1 MKVSAKNII
10 ALALLTF
17 TVAACAKKEKEL
29 TPAQINARADSIV
42 HSRMKTLRQK
52 AKEDLDRRLPIE
64 IKPKVDSLLNVSHQ
78 AGAVPV
84 FPGDDGHPA
93 QPDSTRP
100 MGLPNRM
107 PVSDT
112 QR

>member
-10 ALALLTF
+10 ALVLLTL
-17 TVAACAKKEKEL
+17 TMAACAKKEKEL

-42 HSRMKTLRQK
+42 RSRMKVMRQR
-52 AKEDLDRRLPIE
+52 AQEDLDRRLPIE
-64 IKPKVDSLLNVSHQ
+64 LKPKIDSLLNVPRQ
-78 AGAVPV
+78 AGPVPV
-84 FPGDDGHPA
+84 FPGDEGHPA
-93 QPDSTRP
+93 LPDTPLP